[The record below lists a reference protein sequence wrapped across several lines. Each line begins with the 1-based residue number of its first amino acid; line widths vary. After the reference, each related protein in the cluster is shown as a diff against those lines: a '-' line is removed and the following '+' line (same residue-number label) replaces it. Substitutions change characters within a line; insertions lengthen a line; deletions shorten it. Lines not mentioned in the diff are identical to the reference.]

1 MSGIAIFNNE
11 ISGKILF
18 SQNKKV
24 LNIQIDLQGFE
35 PDKDYAIH
43 IHEFGDLSQGCK
55 SLGGHF
61 NPTMHHHGS
70 DLYQK
75 HHHAGDLMNNI
86 HSDQNGKVKLE
97 FQSKCLS
104 ISYKS
109 SKCIL
114 GRSVV
119 IHKYSDD
126 CGQKGILQNDVLIPY
141 QEMSLKQ
148 LQKISKQRGYP
159 SNKTKKQLADKLDS
173 ESLVTGNAGGRMACA
188 IIGLASKE

>member
-18 SQNKKV
+18 SQNKKF

-104 ISYKS
+104 ISYSS

-126 CGQKGILQNDVLIPY
+126 CGQKGILHDDVLIPY
-141 QEMSLKQ
+141 QEMPLKQ
-148 LQKISKQRGYP
+148 LQKISKERGYP
-159 SNKTKKQLADKLDS
+159 SSKTKKQLADKLDS
-173 ESLVTGNAGGRMACA
+173 ESLITGNAGGRMACA